1 MSWHSLSDFELIK
14 AEVALCEGALYVGAS
29 HADMYYQMSYGT
41 KSTGER
47 KERVEAI
54 LTAMFFN
61 SPDVFLP
68 GEYTIEYRESELLLV
83 GLTSTDYGWHNGY
96 DQDTVESAHHEMC
109 SCFKEELLALGLSEE
124 EINTAI
130 ASEAIYI
137 TASFGPDDKGSMTA
151 EGALEVMLD
160 TVEASFEIND
170 ANSHY
175 VTNPLW
181 ELCQGWNTTSFEGGI
196 EGTHISSLV
205 EYSEQVENLK
215 DWLSGE

>member
-1 MSWHSLSDFELIK
+1 M
-14 AEVALCEGALYVGAS
+14 CEGALHLGAS
-29 HADMYYQMSYGT
+29 HADMYYQMSFGT

-47 KERVEAI
+47 KERVEAVI
-54 LTAMFFN
+54 TAMFFN

-68 GEYTIEYRESELLLV
+68 GDYTIEYRESELLLI

-96 DQDTVESAHHEMC
+96 DQDTVESVYHEMC
-109 SCFKEELLALGLSEE
+109 SCFKEELLALGLSEV

-130 ASEAIYI
+130 ASEAICI

-160 TVEASFEIND
+160 TVEARFEIND

-181 ELCQGWNTTSFEGGI
+181 ELCQGWNTSYFEGGI
-196 EGTHISSLV
+196 EGTYISSLV
-205 EYSEQVENLK
+205 EYTEQVENLK
-215 DWLSGE
+215 DWLSEE

>member
-1 MSWHSLSDFELIK
+1 MVSGERVRYGEEKEWIQKNVRIQTLFEMNIVEDYSEEKCPYDPTVHNIVVNMSWTSLSDFELIK

-29 HADMYYQMSYGT
+29 HADMYYQMSFGT

-68 GEYTIEYRESELLLV
+68 GDYTIEYRESELLLV

-160 TVEASFEIND
+160 TVDKIRD
-170 ANSHY
+170 
-175 VTNPLW
+175 
-181 ELCQGWNTTSFEGGI
+181 
-196 EGTHISSLV
+196 
-205 EYSEQVENLK
+205 
-215 DWLSGE
+215 

>member
-1 MSWHSLSDFELIK
+1 MSWTSLSDFELIK

-29 HADMYYQMSYGT
+29 HADMYYQMSFGA

-68 GEYTIEYRESELLLV
+68 GDYTIEYRESELLLV

-151 EGALEVMLD
+151 EGSLEVMLD
-160 TVEASFEIND
+160 SVQTRFEIND

-205 EYSEQVENLK
+205 EYTEQVENLK
-215 DWLSGE
+215 DWLSEE